1 MSKFEER
8 FSRINEL
15 NAQIKP
21 LRLTPYNYDIKY
33 RKEAIKCLYEHL
45 PISCI
50 VVSSALVEACL
61 KWEHF
66 RRKPEEERKVIR
78 LEEFRQDTLG
88 CLFKE
93 FEDSDVPLGELL
105 DTGDIEDLRNGEK
118 KINQVKYILTRNK
131 FAHGDVFYQI
141 VAPCG
146 LISGYEQD
154 WEDYGIDDYNEW
166 LEATLETVAYV
177 HLLKTLRFMKA
188 FTDLMVKKIG
198 KLKG

>member
-1 MSKFEER
+1 M
-8 FSRINEL
+8 
-15 NAQIKP
+15 
-21 LRLTPYNYDIKY
+21 
-33 RKEAIKCLYEHL
+33 
-45 PISCI
+45 
-50 VVSSALVEACL
+50 
-61 KWEHF
+61 
-66 RRKPEEERKVIR
+66 VI
-78 LEEFRQDTLG
+78 LSYF
-88 CLFKE
+88 

-166 LEATLETVAYV
+166 SEATLETVAYV
-177 HLLKTLRFMKA
+177 HLFKTLRFMKA
-188 FTDLMVKKIG
+188 FTDLMRKKIG